1 VLLMLTRE
9 RIAVLQRLDN
19 SAGFAFSSI
28 LDHPTMY
35 ACDVRQISQ
44 MERSAASAIVPVDLD
59 L

>member
-19 SAGFAFSSI
+19 SAGFAFSNI

-35 ACDVRQISQ
+35 ACDVRHISQ
-44 MERSAASAIVPVDLD
+44 MKRRAMSALVLADLD